1 MLDWTAETWAQ
12 VVAAVGAAVAAFFAW
27 RSARASARAGS
38 LIVLSEDYR
47 RLDEIRGIVVDWN
60 GSEFERRNR
69 QPDLRRLLR
78 HTDDLPETRR
88 LAEASA
94 AATAIDEHGTALL
107 ELDRALIRIED
118 ELSGRRSRL

>member
-94 AATAIDEHGTALL
+94 AATAIDEHGTASSNS
-107 ELDRALIRIED
+107 IEH
-118 ELSGRRSRL
+118 